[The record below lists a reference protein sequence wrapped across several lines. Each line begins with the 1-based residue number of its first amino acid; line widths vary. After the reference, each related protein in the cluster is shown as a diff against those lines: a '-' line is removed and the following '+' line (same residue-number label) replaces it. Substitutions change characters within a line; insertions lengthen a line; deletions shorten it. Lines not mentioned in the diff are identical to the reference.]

1 MEAGEFEPYYEIVFG
16 IARGASQLITGLA
29 LAMLC
34 RHFFADR
41 KAARRVWWVGAAYL
55 VVVLLFLYVPF
66 NMYAFAVYLLCF
78 SSAYLTLCCLEKENS
93 RVWFFLCFT
102 FFTIRWLSVSVSQN
116 LCFFIEMR
124 MEGWMMMNLEISPE
138 RMRQILF
145 FSFTFFRILECAL
158 FILILSVVC
167 KGIVKLF
174 FFNRSGMRRKELFLL
189 MIPSLMGILCYIW
202 TGRSV
207 KVVLEETNLYIDDM
221 DPMYRPM
228 EFGMQVLLLAAV
240 MAMLYLYQK
249 LKQEQGKT
257 QSDRLLLQEM
267 RSMRAHIEE
276 VERLH
281 EDLRG
286 MRHDMR
292 NHISV
297 LKRLLERGEL
307 TQAKDYLDSM
317 GRACTG
323 QPAGEKEST
332 EGGQPGNEEECA
344 EGGQPENEKECAEG
358 GQPGN
363 DKESAEGG
371 KPGNGKE
378 SAEGGQPENDK
389 EGTKRGRQARNG
401 EQSGVEPESGAGSV
415 KTDDTKP
422 GRKLLAEEI
431 RTGNP
436 VTDVILAE
444 YQRRI
449 KAAGAV
455 FQSDF
460 HYPDDT
466 AADAFDLS
474 IILDNA
480 LTNALEALP
489 QHGVI
494 CIRSFRERHAYL
506 IVVENTFE
514 GVLAAKGAE
523 GLPMTTKQPAE
534 AHGFGLRHIKA
545 VAEHY
550 HGAVT
555 IEQEGSL
562 VRLNVMLCI

>member
-16 IARGASQLITGLA
+16 IARGAGQLITGAA

-124 MEGWMMMNLEISPE
+124 LEGWMMMNLEISPE
-138 RMRQILF
+138 HMRQILF

-221 DPMYRPM
+221 DPMYRPI

-240 MAMLYLYQK
+240 MAMLYLYQR

-297 LKRLLERGEL
+297 LKRLLECGEL
-307 TQAKDYLDSM
+307 AQAKDYLDSM
-317 GRACTG
+317 GRACAG

-332 EGGQPGNEEECA
+332 EGGQPGNEEEGA
-344 EGGQPENEKECAEG
+344 EGGHPENEKESAEG

-363 DKESAEGG
+363 DKEGV
-371 KPGNGKE
+371 
-378 SAEGGQPENDK
+378 
-389 EGTKRGRQARNG
+389 KRGRQARNG
-401 EQSGVEPESGAGSV
+401 EQSGVKPESGAGSV
-415 KTDDTKP
+415 KTDDTKS

-444 YQRRI
+444 HQRRI
-449 KAAGAV
+449 EAAGAM

-494 CIRSFRERHAYL
+494 CIRSFREHHAYL

>member
-1 MEAGEFEPYYEIVFG
+1 
-16 IARGASQLITGLA
+16 
-29 LAMLC
+29 
-34 RHFFADR
+34 
-41 KAARRVWWVGAAYL
+41 
-55 VVVLLFLYVPF
+55 
-66 NMYAFAVYLLCF
+66 
-78 SSAYLTLCCLEKENS
+78 
-93 RVWFFLCFT
+93 
-102 FFTIRWLSVSVSQN
+102 
-116 LCFFIEMR
+116 
-124 MEGWMMMNLEISPE
+124 
-138 RMRQILF
+138 
-145 FSFTFFRILECAL
+145 
-158 FILILSVVC
+158 
-167 KGIVKLF
+167 
-174 FFNRSGMRRKELFLL
+174 MRRKELFLL

-221 DPMYRPM
+221 DPMYRPI

-240 MAMLYLYQK
+240 MAMLYLYQR

-307 TQAKDYLDSM
+307 AQAKDYLDSM
-317 GRACTG
+317 GRACAG

-332 EGGQPGNEEECA
+332 EGGQPGNEEE
-344 EGGQPENEKECAEG
+344 
-358 GQPGN
+358 
-363 DKESAEGG
+363 SA
-371 KPGNGKE
+371 
-378 SAEGGQPENDK
+378 
-389 EGTKRGRQARNG
+389 KRGRQARNG
-401 EQSGVEPESGAGSV
+401 EQSGVKPESGAGSV
-415 KTDDTKP
+415 RTDDTKP

-444 YQRRI
+444 HQRRI
-449 KAAGAV
+449 EAAGAM

-494 CIRSFRERHAYL
+494 CIRSFREHHAYL
-506 IVVENTFE
+506 IVVENSFE
-514 GVLAAKGAE
+514 GELAAKGAE

>member
-449 KAAGAV
+449 EAAGAV

-474 IILDNA
+474 IILDNV

>member
-16 IARGASQLITGLA
+16 IARGAGQLITGAA

-124 MEGWMMMNLEISPE
+124 LEGWMMMNLEISPE
-138 RMRQILF
+138 HMRQILF

-221 DPMYRPM
+221 DPMYRPI

-240 MAMLYLYQK
+240 MAMLYLYQR

-307 TQAKDYLDSM
+307 AQAKDYLDSM
-317 GRACTG
+317 GRACAG

-332 EGGQPGNEEECA
+332 EGGQPGN
-344 EGGQPENEKECAEG
+344 
-358 GQPGN
+358 
-363 DKESAEGG
+363 
-371 KPGNGKE
+371 
-378 SAEGGQPENDK
+378 DK
-389 EGTKRGRQARNG
+389 EGVKRGRQARNG

-444 YQRRI
+444 HQRRI
-449 KAAGAV
+449 EAAGAM

-494 CIRSFRERHAYL
+494 CIRSFREHHAYL

>member
-55 VVVLLFLYVPF
+55 GVVLVFLYVPL

-174 FFNRSGMRRKELFLL
+174 FFNRSGMKRKELFLL
-189 MIPSLMGILCYIW
+189 MIPSLMGILCYVW

-207 KVVLEETNLYIDDM
+207 KVVLEETNLYMDDM

-249 LKQEQGKT
+249 LKQEQGKK

-307 TQAKDYLDSM
+307 VQAEDYLDSM
-317 GRACTG
+317 GRAC
-323 QPAGEKEST
+323 AGAPGNRKESFKGET
-332 EGGQPGNEEECA
+332 
-344 EGGQPENEKECAEG
+344 
-358 GQPGN
+358 
-363 DKESAEGG
+363 
-371 KPGNGKE
+371 
-378 SAEGGQPENDK
+378 
-389 EGTKRGRQARNG
+389 QAQNG
-401 EQSGVEPESGAGSV
+401 EQDGMQMPESGADSP
-415 KTDDTKP
+415 KTGNAAKP
-422 GRKLLAEEI
+422 ERGRQAEEI

-444 YQRRI
+444 HKREI
-449 KAAGAV
+449 EAAGAV
-455 FQSDF
+455 FRSDF
-460 HYPDDT
+460 HYPDGT

-480 LTNALEALP
+480 LTNALEAVP

-494 CIRSFRERHAYL
+494 GIRSFREHHAYL

-514 GVLAAKGAE
+514 GVLAAKGPE

-545 VAEHY
+545 VAERY

-562 VRLNVMLCI
+562 VRLHVMLCI